1 MLHPSS
7 SDKYVFVLEGQAV
20 SYLQD
25 SFEQGPIIDDNGQR
39 LFTEATVARFNGLKV
54 EIFANEHL

>member
-1 MLHPSS
+1 M
-7 SDKYVFVLEGQAV
+7 